1 MDPFAPLGI
10 IETSLASAIDHDGPT
25 HLREAM
31 AYALLGGGKRIRP
44 LLCWHCCVACG
55 GRGEASLAAG
65 CAVEMVHAF
74 SLVHDDLPAID
85 NDDMRRG
92 RPTLHRHAGEA
103 MAILAGDALLTH
115 ALVKVASAAGAGVDA
130 VAMVRELAQATGKMI
145 DGQVY
150 DTLGGVPDGLSPREG
165 LELIHRGKTGALIT
179 AACRLGGMSAGADAG
194 AMACVSRYGAAVG
207 LMFQIVDDL
216 VDATQ
221 ASEHAGKRTG
231 KDAEAG
237 KVTYPR
243 LLGIEGSY
251 AEVDR
256 LRIEAS
262 AAVEPFGER
271 AAGLRALL
279 EFLASRTR

>member
-1 MDPFAPLGI
+1 MDPFAPLSI
-10 IETSLASAIDHDGPT
+10 IETSLSRAIDHDGPT
-25 HLREAM
+25 HLRDAM
-31 AYALLGGGKRIRP
+31 TYALLGGGKRIRP
-44 LLCWHCCVACG
+44 LLCWHACVACG
-55 GRGEASLAAG
+55 GSGEESLVAG

-115 ALVKVASAAGAGVDA
+115 ALVRVARETRRGVDV

-150 DTLGGVPDGLSPREG
+150 DTLGGVPDGLSAREG

-179 AACRLGGMSAGADAG
+179 AACRLGGLAAGAEDAKLRSVTRFG
-194 AMACVSRYGAAVG
+194 EAAG

-221 ASEHAGKRTG
+221 PSEHAGKRTG

-243 LLGIEGSY
+243 VLGVEGSY
-251 AEVDR
+251 AEVER
-256 LRIEAS
+256 LRIEARG
-262 AAVEPFGER
+262 AVEPLGER
-271 AAGLRALL
+271 AAGLLALL